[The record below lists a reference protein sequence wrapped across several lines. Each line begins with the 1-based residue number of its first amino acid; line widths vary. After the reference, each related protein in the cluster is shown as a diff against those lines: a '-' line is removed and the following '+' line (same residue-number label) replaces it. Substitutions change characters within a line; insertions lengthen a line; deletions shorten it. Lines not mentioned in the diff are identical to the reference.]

1 MGKVQINVQVDEKQK
16 SDWEGFV
23 EESGRYSSLSGLIR
37 SAVEKEINGDDAQ
50 PSMESPAL
58 SSDVQ
63 DLKDDVARIRKDVRW
78 LREHEQDEVDI
89 SELAQQ
95 VFDELE
101 ELPLPSTPVE
111 VPENADMDEQE
122 FRRKQAASMVVT
134 PEDEN
139 SSRNPQTVNAIAER
153 VEPRQDRVKDAIDHL
168 QDQFLPVVGVTV
180 DGETHYFREE

>member
-1 MGKVQINVQVDEKQK
+1 MGKVQINVQVDEEQK
-16 SDWEGFV
+16 SDWEGFI

-50 PSMESPAL
+50 PSMESPAI

-63 DLKDDVARIRKDVRW
+63 DLKDQVDRIRKDVRW
-78 LREHEQDEVDI
+78 LREQEQDEVDV

-101 ELPLPSTPVE
+101 ELPSLSSSVE
-111 VPENADMDEQE
+111 VPEGVDEQE
-122 FRRKQAASMVVT
+122 FRREQAASMVIT
-134 PEDEN
+134 PENETET
-139 SSRNPQTVNAIAER
+139 RNPQTSNEIAER
-153 VEPRQDRVKDAIDHL
+153 VESRPDRVEDAIDHL
-168 QDQFLPVVGVTV
+168 LDQFLPVVAVSV